1 MCAQKTQ
8 DVEAIIYPPQSLG
21 SFEMGRNDVTVIC
34 TYGKIAVWFG
44 RKVPDYII
52 AQILIGISKVDQ
64 STVHEFE
71 IICKFDEITEY
82 ESKGYTLVSYG
93 KTASGYRVN
102 YSIPFSNKKALF
114 HLSKFIL
121 EELQKGETRKDFYW
135 NGSDCDI
142 QRLYH
147 EFKNNIENWELKAI
161 NYKTESQ
168 TSR

>member
-8 DVEAIIYPPQSLG
+8 DLEAKISSPQPLG
-21 SFEMGRNDVTVIC
+21 SFEMGRNDVNVVC

-52 AQILIGISKVDQ
+52 AQVLIGISKVDP

-71 IICKFDEITEY
+71 IICDFDEITEY
-82 ESKGYTLVSYG
+82 ESKGYILVSYG
-93 KTASGYRVN
+93 KTAGGYRVN

-114 HLSKFIL
+114 HLSRFVL
-121 EELQKGETRKDFYW
+121 EELHKGEVRKDFYW

-142 QRLYH
+142 QRLYK
-147 EFKNNIENWELKAI
+147 EFKNNIDNWELKAI
-161 NYKTESQ
+161 NYKTEPQ
-168 TSR
+168 TNR

>member
-8 DVEAIIYPPQSLG
+8 DLEAKISHPQSLG
-21 SFEMGRNDVTVIC
+21 SFEMGRNDVNVVC

-52 AQILIGISKVDQ
+52 AQVLIGISKVDP

-71 IICKFDEITEY
+71 IICDFDEITEY
-82 ESKGYTLVSYG
+82 ESKGYILVSYG
-93 KTASGYRVN
+93 KTTGGYRVN

-114 HLSKFIL
+114 HLSRFVL
-121 EELQKGETRKDFYW
+121 EELQKGEVRKDFYW

-142 QRLYH
+142 QRLYK
-147 EFKNNIENWELKAI
+147 EFRNNIDNWELKAI
-161 NYKTESQ
+161 NYKTEPQ
-168 TSR
+168 TNR

>member
-8 DVEAIIYPPQSLG
+8 DLDAKISPPQSLG
-21 SFEMGRNDVTVIC
+21 SFEMGRNDVNVVC

-52 AQILIGISKVDQ
+52 AQVLIGISKVDS

-71 IICKFDEITEY
+71 IICDFDEITEY
-82 ESKGYTLVSYG
+82 ESKGYILVSYG
-93 KTASGYRVN
+93 KTVGGYRVN

-114 HLSKFIL
+114 HLSRFVL
-121 EELQKGETRKDFYW
+121 EELHKGEVRKDFYW

-142 QRLYH
+142 QRLYK
-147 EFKNNIENWELKAI
+147 EFKNNIDSWELKAI
-161 NYKTESQ
+161 NYKTEPQ